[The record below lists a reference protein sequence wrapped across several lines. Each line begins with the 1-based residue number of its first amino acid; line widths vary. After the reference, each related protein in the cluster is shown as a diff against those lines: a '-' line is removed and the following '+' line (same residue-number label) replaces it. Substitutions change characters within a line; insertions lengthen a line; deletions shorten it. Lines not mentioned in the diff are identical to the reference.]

1 MKVTVENKKGL
12 NKDVKVFVDKK
23 TMNVYMDEKY
33 EEIKGT
39 VNLKGFRPGKVPREI
54 LKRQFGK
61 AVFSEVLDKVL
72 KETSTKALQENK
84 IKPAGQPK
92 LDLKTYGE
100 DKDLEYI
107 LSVTELPKVELKSIE
122 NIKFDEYTVKI
133 DQKETDKRINDI
145 AKNQPNFK
153 EAPET
158 TKAKKGDLVVFD
170 YNATVDEKTFK
181 GGEGKNTQL
190 TLGKDLFLK
199 GFDEQLI
206 GVKKGDEKIV
216 DATLPE
222 NFPEKEFINK
232 KAKFKC
238 TISAV
243 KIPEDVKIDD
253 QFAKNLGA
261 KDLNDLK
268 SLITKQIND
277 EYKNSLDRLTKNQI
291 LKEIEKFKV
300 SEIPENLLEDEIKI
314 LSQGMSED
322 DAKKSRKNFEE
333 VAKKRIKV
341 GLVLNEFGEQNQIKV
356 TEQELQAEVQKQI
369 RMMPGQEKMVMEF
382 YKKNP
387 NALASLRGT
396 VYEEKILNMIKEKAK
411 PNKKE
416 ISKDEA
422 EKILKESQKQQLEQE
437 RRQAEINTLQQHN
450 DLLAELDQAE
460 DVNRATFAFLNRDD
474 DNSVRAFNEAQTE
487 ISDRDI
493 RRIDAQGL
501 YASEQLRL
509 RSVGALR
516 AGRAAER
523 AANLN
528 AMATIFSASYKA
540 TQTG

>member
-23 TMNVYMDEKY
+23 TMNLYMDEKY

-153 EAPET
+153 EASET

-232 KAKFKC
+232 KAKFMCK
-238 TISAV
+238 ISAV

-341 GLVLNEFGEQNQIKV
+341 GLILNEFGEQNQIKV
-356 TEQELQAEVQKQI
+356 TEQELQTEVQKQI

-422 EKILKESQKQQLEQE
+422 EKILKESQKQQLDQE
-437 RRQAEINTLQQHN
+437 LK
-450 DLLAELDQAE
+450 DQRKPEKKA
-460 DVNRATFAFLNRDD
+460 DVKKTA
-474 DNSVRAFNEAQTE
+474 DNKTKPKVKKTKSVAKK
-487 ISDRDI
+487 IKKVS
-493 RRIDAQGL
+493 
-501 YASEQLRL
+501 
-509 RSVGALR
+509 
-516 AGRAAER
+516 
-523 AANLN
+523 
-528 AMATIFSASYKA
+528 KK
-540 TQTG
+540 